1 MKNYIGAQN
10 LITVAW
16 ASALLALLSIF
27 ALPFVIVILVMIVS
41 IAGLV
46 LFGDENNNLWSALIG
61 SIPTWTAIFLYSE
74 FENVPQATIRIYVI
88 GLLCLVGLAALAKL
102 WFQSIE
108 KHKLKKIE
116 KSIQREEEEELKRN
130 IQEKRQL
137 GQEWIRPFQEFAQQ
151 ISYEKILNKDEF
163 KYINEPI
170 EEYKSESI
178 QTTKSAE
185 VIQAKSRSKYKETLP
200 PPLSEEPILSVKNL
214 FVNYHLEL
222 PECTESYAVL
232 RIPQKDCIIR
242 SHRYG
247 KSNRRG
253 FKEEAFQQV
262 MERYFNDYFLVS
274 GNLRLNT
281 GKETRPFEPD
291 IALVERSQEFN
302 IRINIEIDEPYA
314 GLTRQPTHCK
324 GDDLMRDTYFVDRG
338 WMVIRFSEYQVHTQE
353 LSCIK
358 YIAQILNKISPKFR
372 IPSDLQAV
380 PELISEKMW
389 DIVQAQKWGKQRY
402 RENYLN
408 HTFGKVGEG
417 TEVIERDFNQQE
429 IDEESQVEPSIKSIP
444 EAGKQI
450 GFNKINSHQ
459 RDKRIVFYPDIHL
472 YTVDNTPMPSASIV
486 ISRFFPEFDSE
497 YWSYRKAP
505 DLGMTPDE
513 VAIMWKSKG
522 EKAALEGT
530 YLHEQIE
537 NYYLGIDYQRT
548 PEFHLFEKFINNHK
562 TIKPYRTEWR
572 IFDEDYNIAGT
583 IDLISK
589 NGNGIEIYDW
599 KRSKKVI
606 NSLTGSPITDNPWQ
620 SGVGALKDIPDTSYN
635 RYCLQQGMY
644 RYILERKYD
653 LNISKMYLVVI
664 YPEYETF
671 HKVEVPYW
679 KERVKYILNSQ
690 K

>member
-1 MKNYIGAQN
+1 MKKHIDPIF
-10 LITVAW
+10 LIIAAVA
-16 ASALLALLSIF
+16 SVVILSF
-27 ALPFVIVILVMIVS
+27 FSLPIVIVALTLIASFTGGLLLGGKNES
-41 IAGLV
+41 IIGY
-46 LFGDENNNLWSALIG
+46 ALGG
-61 SIPTWTAIFLYSE
+61 SIPVWIAIYLS
-74 FENVPQATIRIYVI
+74 FELEDVPQAIIRIYI
-88 GLLCLVGLAALAKL
+88 ICLLCLVGLVALVKI
-102 WFQSIE
+102 WIQRVQEQKEIE
-108 KHKLKKIE
+108 LANQREQAWKQRRQEMEQREQNGILQLQELTQRVQAEKKIH
-116 KSIQREEEEELKRN
+116 
-130 IQEKRQL
+130 
-137 GQEWIRPFQEFAQQ
+137 
-151 ISYEKILNKDEF
+151 KDQYNEI
-163 KYINEPI
+163 KEPI
-170 EEYKSESI
+170 EEYKSVSTQVAI
-178 QTTKSAE
+178 STE
-185 VIQAKSRSKYKETLP
+185 VIQAKSSQKLKEILP
-200 PPLSEEPILSVKNL
+200 PAVSKEPTVSVKRL
-214 FVNYHLEL
+214 FVNYHLDL

-232 RIPQKDCIIR
+232 RIPPKDCIIR

-247 KSNRRG
+247 KTKRRG

-262 MERYFNDYFLVS
+262 IEKYFNADFLVS

-291 IALVERSQEFN
+291 IALVEHSQEFN

-353 LSCIK
+353 LSCIR
-358 YIAQILNKISPKFR
+358 YVAQILNKISPKYK
-372 IPSDLQAV
+372 IPSDLLAV
-380 PELISEKMW
+380 SELISEKMW
-389 DIVQAQKWGKQRY
+389 DIVQAQKWEKQRY

-408 HTFGKVGEG
+408 HVFGEVEEKA
-417 TEVIERDFNQQE
+417 EVIERDFNQQE
-429 IDEESQVEPSIKSIP
+429 IDEESQVAPSINSIP
-444 EAGKQI
+444 EGGKQI
-450 GFNKINSHQ
+450 GFNKINAHQ

-472 YTVDNTPMPSASIV
+472 YTVDNAPMPSASSV
-486 ISRFFPEFDSE
+486 ISRFFPEFDAE

-505 DLGMTPDE
+505 ELGMTPEE
-513 VAIMWKSKG
+513 VAVMWKSKG

-537 NYYLGIDYQRT
+537 NYYLGIDYHRT
-548 PEFHLFEKFINNHK
+548 PEFHLFEKFINYHK
-562 TIKPYRTEWR
+562 TIEPYRTEWR

-606 NSLTGSPITDNPWQ
+606 NSLTGNPITDNPWQ
-620 SGVGALKDIPDTSYN
+620 SGVGALTDIPDTSYN
-635 RYCLQQGMY
+635 RYCLQQSMY

-664 YPEYETF
+664 YPEYETY

-679 KERVKYILNSQ
+679 KERVKYILNSL